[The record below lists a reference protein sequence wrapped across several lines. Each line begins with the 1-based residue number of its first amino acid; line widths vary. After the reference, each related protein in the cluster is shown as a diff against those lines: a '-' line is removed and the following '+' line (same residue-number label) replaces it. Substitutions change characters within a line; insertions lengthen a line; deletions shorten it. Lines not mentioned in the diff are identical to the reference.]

1 MSEKSA
7 SFKKGKGNVE
17 HNNRE
22 EKIERYNIDKERTK
36 NNITLVNI
44 PIKEFYEQTFGA
56 AVEEYNFILEQ
67 QLKKIV
73 IPQQP
78 KKKKI

>member
-22 EKIERYNIDKERTK
+22 EKIERDNIDNERTK
-36 NNITLVNI
+36 NNIQI
-44 PIKEFYEQTFGA
+44 GRKIKRYRQRIERDVYISFFNSKRFQNKRHIFYCLTE
-56 AVEEYNFILEQ
+56 
-67 QLKKIV
+67 
-73 IPQQP
+73 
-78 KKKKI
+78 